1 MKGNTENARGGA
13 ETKVCR
19 QKKRAF
25 ILRGDRRNILRG
37 NICEGMLNSEILKLI
52 RKYRLFIALNKSY
65 HTNKLI
71 CSIFCCCQIIQ
82 AWIKT

>member
-1 MKGNTENARGGA
+1 MKGNNGNARGGA
-13 ETKVCR
+13 ETKYAS
-19 QKKRAF
+19 KKRAF
-25 ILRGDRRNILRG
+25 ILEGDRRNILRG